1 MDRVH
6 YLFEQVM
13 LSGQNGT
20 PMSLAFDPYELGG
33 VRLANRIVMSPMTRS
48 RAHGPG
54 AVPGDLAAEY
64 YAQRAGAGLIVTEGT
79 WVNADAIGFIH
90 APGIY
95 SDTQTAG
102 WVKVTEAVHEAGGR
116 IVSQFGHLG
125 AA

>member
-1 MDRVH
+1 MTTTQP
-6 YLFEQVM
+6 LLQ
-13 LSGQNGT
+13 
-20 PMSLAFDPYELGG
+20 P
-33 VRLANRIVMSPMTRS
+33 VRLGALELPNSVVMAPMTRA
-48 RAHGPG
+48 RAQNAELAPT
-54 AVPGDLAAEY
+54 DLHATY